1 MPQMDARLVPVDDA
15 DNLARSEVRLS
26 SSDVTLGRAFGNDVV
41 LDDAQVSKSHA
52 ALRRDG
58 GRWTVHDLG
67 SSNGTYV
74 NGMQIMKQELAPGDV
89 LELGGCRFT
98 FRAIEPAETRIDI
111 VPESREGKTS
121 ILSVR
126 AMQGFDPIGHI
137 HDQMRLRGS
146 YERVRAAF
154 NAVREL
160 IAQQDV
166 RALCLRML
174 EVTFE
179 LVRAE
184 TGVVLLLDE
193 SGKPQP
199 IATRS
204 IHGDANTRIMVSS
217 TIVERVI
224 RERDAV
230 LANDAL
236 VDERFATA
244 LSIVRANMR
253 SVMCVP
259 LIDKGRMLGLLHVG
273 NTSHAS
279 AFTQDD
285 LELLTGIGAGA
296 SVAVGNA
303 LLTAQLENEARAR
316 ENLGRFLSPVVVEQV
331 LQNDVEVARGGAE
344 AEVTVLFADIRGF
357 TSLTERTPAAD
368 VVALL
373 NEYFD
378 QMVEIVFRNGG
389 ILDKFIGDALMAV
402 WGTPVRSPD
411 DAVRAVAA
419 AREMHDTL
427 ESFNAFRRDRGLEP
441 IEIGIGLASGACI
454 AGAIGARR
462 RMDFTVIGDCVNLA
476 SRLAGQAVAGQV
488 VSDETTFERAGSPA
502 SAKRREPT
510 KVKGKAE
517 AVQTFLL
524 R

>member
-1 MPQMDARLVPVDDA
+1 MDARLVPVDEP
-15 DNLARSEVRLS
+15 DNLARTEVRLTGP
-26 SSDVTLGRAFGNDVV
+26 DVTMGRAFGNVVV

-52 ALRRDG
+52 VVRRDN
-58 GRWTVHDLG
+58 GRWSVHDLG

-74 NGMQIMKQELAPGDV
+74 NGMQVMNHIFEDGDV
-89 LELGGCRFT
+89 LEVGGCRFT
-98 FRAIEPAETRIDI
+98 YRPVAPAETRIDI

-126 AMQGFDPIGHI
+126 ALQGFDPISHI

-160 IAQQDV
+160 IELQDV
-166 RALCLRML
+166 RALCQRML
-174 EVTFE
+174 EVTFQ

-184 TGVVLLLDE
+184 TGVVLLLDNAN
-193 SGKPQP
+193 KPQP

-217 TIVERVI
+217 TIVDRVI
-224 RERDAV
+224 QDHDAV
-230 LANDAL
+230 LATDAL

-244 LSIVRANMR
+244 VSIVRANMR

-259 LIDKGRMLGLLHVG
+259 LIDKGRLLGLLHVG
-273 NTSHAS
+273 NTSQAS

-303 LLTAQLENEARAR
+303 LLTHQLENEARAR
-316 ENLGRFLSPVVVEQV
+316 ETLGRFLSPVVVEQV
-331 LQNDVEVARGGAE
+331 MQNDVEVARGGTE
-344 AEVTVLFADIRGF
+344 AQVTVLFADIRGF

-373 NEYFD
+373 NDYFD
-378 QMVEIVFRNGG
+378 QMVEIVFRHGG

-402 WGTPVRSPD
+402 WGTPLQSPD
-411 DAVRAVAA
+411 DASRAVAA
-419 AREMHDTL
+419 AHEMHDTL

-441 IEIGIGLASGACI
+441 VEIGIGLASGACI

-476 SRLAGQAVAGQV
+476 SRLAGQAGPGQV
-488 VSDETTFERAGSPA
+488 VSDEATFERAGSPQ

>member
-1 MPQMDARLVPVDDA
+1 MEARLVPVDDPN
-15 DNLARSEVRLS
+15 NLARTEVPLKGP
-26 SSDVTLGRAFGNDVV
+26 DVTFGRAFGNVVV

-52 ALRRDG
+52 VLRG
-58 GRWTVHDLG
+58 ENGRWTIHDLG

-74 NGMQIMKQELAPGDV
+74 NGMQVMQHVLEKDDV

-98 FRAIEPAETRIDI
+98 FREVGVQETHIDV

-126 AMQGFDPIGHI
+126 AVQGFDPISHI

-154 NAVREL
+154 SAVTEL
-160 IAQQDV
+160 IAFTDV
-166 RALCLRML
+166 RALCQRML

-179 LVRAE
+179 IVRAE
-184 TGVVLLLDE
+184 TGVVLLLDANNT
-193 SGKPQP
+193 PQP

-230 LANDAL
+230 LATDAL
-236 VDERFATA
+236 VDERFAA
-244 LSIVRANMR
+244 AASIVRANMR

-259 LIDKGRMLGLLHVG
+259 LIEKGRLLGLLHVG
-273 NTSHAS
+273 NTSHVS

-303 LLTAQLENEARAR
+303 LLTHQLENEARAR
-316 ENLGRFLSPVVVEQV
+316 ETLGRFLSPVVVEQV
-331 LQNDVEVARGGAE
+331 LQNDVELERGGAE
-344 AEVTVLFADIRGF
+344 AQVTVLFADIRGF

-378 QMVEIVFRNGG
+378 QMVEIVFRHGG

-402 WGTPVRSPD
+402 WGTPVRNED
-411 DAVRAVAA
+411 DATRAVAA
-419 AREMHDTL
+419 AQEMHETL

-441 IEIGIGLASGACI
+441 VEIGIGLASGSCI

-476 SRLAGQAVAGQV
+476 SRLAGQATAGQI
-488 VSDETTFERAGSPA
+488 VSDEATFDRAGSPP

-517 AVQTFLL
+517 AVQSYLM

>member
-1 MPQMDARLVPVDDA
+1 MDARLVPVDDA
-15 DNLARSEVRLS
+15 DNLARAEVLLNGS
-26 SSDVTLGRAFGNDVV
+26 ADVTFGRAFGNVVV

-52 ALRRDG
+52 VLRRDN
-58 GRWTVHDLG
+58 GRWVIHDLG

-74 NGMQIMKQELAPGDV
+74 NGMQVMKHTLESGDV

-98 FRAIEPAETRIDI
+98 FRPMGPAETRIDI

-126 AMQGFDPIGHI
+126 AVQGFDPISHI
-137 HDQMRLRGS
+137 HDQMRLRAG

-160 IAQQDV
+160 IALQDV
-166 RALCLRML
+166 RALCQRML

-193 SGKPQP
+193 ANKPQP

-224 RERDAV
+224 REQDAV
-230 LANDAL
+230 LATDAL
-236 VDERFATA
+236 VDERFSTA
-244 LSIVRANMR
+244 VSIVRANMR

-259 LIDKGRMLGLLHVG
+259 LIEKGRLLGLLHVG
-273 NTSHAS
+273 NTSQAA

-303 LLTAQLENEARAR
+303 LLTVQLENEARAR
-316 ENLGRFLSPVVVEQV
+316 ESLGRFLSPNVVEQV
-331 LQNDVEVARGGAE
+331 LQNDVEVARGGTE
-344 AEVTVLFADIRGF
+344 AQVTVLFADIRGF
-357 TSLTERTPAAD
+357 TSLTERTPPAQ

-378 QMVEIVFRNGG
+378 QMVEIVFRHGG
-389 ILDKFIGDALMAV
+389 TLDKFIGDALMAV
-402 WGTPVRSPD
+402 WGTPVGHPD
-411 DAVRAVAA
+411 DAKRAA
-419 AREMHDTL
+419 AAALEMHETL
-427 ESFNAFRRDRGLEP
+427 ESFNMFRRDRGQEP
-441 IEIGIGLASGACI
+441 VAIGIGLASGACI

-476 SRLAGQAVAGQV
+476 SRLAGQAAPGQV
-488 VSDETTFERAGSPA
+488 ICDEPTFERAGSPK
-502 SAKRREPT
+502 SATKREPT

-517 AVQTFLL
+517 AVQTFAL